1 MRSEVLCPLRPG
13 RSCRF
18 VVEDPLKLE
27 SHDRHALLTKDWLV
41 YRNEATGTGASGIL
55 PVLAWLYDIIPLFLR
70 IFLRS
75 RDILKPG
82 LPDDLASEIDHRSLV
97 GLVEGDASESSFKW
111 FSAAISGWNGEFPH
125 PRDVSEVLRG
135 ELAHYGQTVKKPSVY
150 IILVRDIRDEFSGR
164 PLEDTVC
171 LLYTSP
177 SPRD

>member
-1 MRSEVLCPLRPG
+1 MRTLEVRRLRPG

-27 SHDRHALLTKDWLV
+27 SHDRHALLTNDWVV
-41 YRNEATGTGASGIL
+41 YRNEATGIGASGIL

-97 GLVEGDASESSFKW
+97 GLVERDASESSFKW

-135 ELAHYGQTVKKPSVY
+135 
-150 IILVRDIRDEFSGR
+150 
-164 PLEDTVC
+164 C
-171 LLYTSP
+171 LLYTS
-177 SPRD
+177 DAADE